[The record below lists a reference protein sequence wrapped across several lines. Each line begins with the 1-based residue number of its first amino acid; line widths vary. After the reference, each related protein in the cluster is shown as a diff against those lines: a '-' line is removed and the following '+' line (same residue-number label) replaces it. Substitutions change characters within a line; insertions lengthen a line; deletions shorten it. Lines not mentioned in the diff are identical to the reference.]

1 MAIQPTNSS
10 ATLPATDTA
19 LQKGNV
25 AAGAPVAIRSVASSA
40 VPLSTVQ
47 QPGAVPDLSTLEQ
60 AVKDL
65 NKAMQTQSANLEF
78 SVDEDSNRT
87 IVKVIDQQTQE
98 VLRQIPSEEALK
110 ISKALN
116 QVSGLLIRQK
126 A

>member
-1 MAIQPTNSS
+1 
-10 ATLPATDTA
+10 
-19 LQKGNV
+19 
-25 AAGAPVAIRSVASSA
+25 
-40 VPLSTVQ
+40 
-47 QPGAVPDLSTLEQ
+47 
-60 AVKDL
+60 
-65 NKAMQTQSANLEF
+65 MQTQSANLEF